1 MLIKL
6 KIKGKKVFRNIRPNY
21 VIVKMNLKT
30 TTLNNRTYADCEN
43 ANSSGQETE
52 VSNEEAD
59 DPDDG

>member
-1 MLIKL
+1 MNIK
-6 KIKGKKVFRNIRPNY
+6 
-21 VIVKMNLKT
+21 M
-30 TTLNNRTYADCEN
+30 TTLNDRTYADCEN